1 MRNVTNVLKERV
13 LVCIDDVYYDSWGGI
28 YLDNPTSNLNIP
40 EFNKN
45 LKGRCL
51 AFELNDDYLML
62 FEITYEYDENQV
74 YFKRNLLTMYNY
86 LSYRKGLYSSMEDII
101 FDMEEV
107 LFGKEDLN
115 RFIMGILSKEPFFNT
130 LVKNKL
136 IVFDEISI
144 KNLFFIYKNG
154 MNHLIKLFV
163 EKGLFNILAIII
175 NAKSKVLLNLEDKN
189 WQCIL
194 PILSSIE
201 KINDEAIINVLSSEF
216 YNNRDKLPSILEIT
230 SNFIE
235 IFDKKDVQQI
245 TRFIEVLNIACK
257 EKRYSYQQDNLLER
271 RIIKVL
277 NILENI
283 NVIGYINKDLNKILN
298 YLVKSIFNTYQCELR
313 LKDIIEYLSLY
324 TDYLNM
330 REDINDE
337 TMELYPIFLKKS
349 HDNLINILNNNNK
362 DSIRLTNE
370 EKISFIKN
378 SKSAKIYEYENDKYI
393 VKAPRNYFELL
404 NEGKELNHCVGS
416 YAKLVA
422 RGNTNIM
429 FVRYKVEESISFMTL
444 EIKNNQIIQ
453 AKKKGNSYPKGEEIK
468 FLKEYAKSK
477 RLTIV
482 RY

>member
-13 LVCIDDVYYDSWGGI
+13 LVCIDNVYYDSWGGI
-28 YLDNPTSNLNIP
+28 YFDIPKRYLDIPKINIDS
-40 EFNKN
+40 KQ
-45 LKGRCL
+45 RYL
-51 AFELNDDYLML
+51 AFEIIDESLML
-62 FEITYEYDENQV
+62 FEICCDFDDNQV
-74 YFKRNLLTMYNY
+74 YFKRNLLT
-86 LSYRKGLYSSMEDII
+86 SYIYESDNKKLYSSMDNIN
-101 FDMEEV
+101 FNMDEV
-107 LFGKEDLN
+107 LFGMEELE
-115 RFIMGILSKEPFFNT
+115 RFITNILSKESFFNT

-144 KNLFFIYKNG
+144 KNLFFIYRNG
-154 MNHLIKLFV
+154 MNHLIELFA
-163 EKGLFNILAIII
+163 EKKLFNILAIII
-175 NAKSKVLLNLEDKN
+175 NAKSKVLLNLKEKN

-201 KINDEAIINVLSSEF
+201 KINDEEIINVLSAEF
-216 YNNRDKLPSILEIT
+216 YNNRENLPSILEIT
-230 SNFIE
+230 SSFIE
-235 IFDKKDVQQI
+235 TFNKQDVQQI

-257 EKRYSYQQDNLLER
+257 EKRYSYQQDYLLDR

-283 NVIGYINKDLNKILN
+283 NVIGYVNKDLNKILN

-324 TDYLNM
+324 ADYLNM

-337 TMELYPIFLKKS
+337 TMELYPTFLKKS
-349 HDNLINILNNNNK
+349 HDNLINILNNNK

-453 AKKKGNSYPKGEEIK
+453 AKKKGNNYPNDEEIK
-468 FLKEYAKSK
+468 FLEEYAKSK
-477 RLTIV
+477 GLTIV